1 MQYQVLLALRI
12 GLVVVLYLA
21 VLQVVFVARRELR
34 HEVRAVAQG
43 QTHTREVVGHLVV
56 IDPGSARAPNG
67 AAPLPNGTE
76 YDIEPIT
83 TLGRAP
89 TNSIPIESGFASAEH
104 ARIIYRDGSLWVE
117 DLQSRNNTFVD
128 GHKVVTP
135 VAVSP
140 GSILQIGDTRF
151 KFTT

>member
-1 MQYQVLLALRI
+1 MDYQALLALRI
-12 GLVVVLYLA
+12 GLVVVLYFA

-43 QTHTREVVGHLVV
+43 QTRTREVVGHLIV
-56 IDPGSARAPNG
+56 IDPGSAKLPSGDPMRNG
-67 AAPLPNGTE
+67 AE

-83 TLGRAP
+83 TLGRSP
-89 TNSIPIESGFASAEH
+89 TNSVPIDSGFVSADH

-117 DLQSRNNTFVD
+117 DLQSRNGIFVD
-128 GHKVVTP
+128 GHKVGAP